1 MEITRH
7 ILFFLILHI
16 WAFYCYANVTSF
28 KKKKA
33 STKPHGR
40 HVANKGGRSILF
52 DPHGWNKTE
61 SKVSPVAVV
70 SIKGSPHEQETRI
83 VSVHS
88 MEKLR
93 RREEKRRRR
102 KKKHKLMRKLKRWR
116 EQIYPASAL
125 GNQYQYPKKE
135 CRNWIDCKKDECCIR
150 TSSTSGYC
158 KKRPQKGQRCRPI
171 LLPGLRDCPCDVG
184 LTCTSYKKAKRG
196 LKHRCERLIMDPRN
210 FEVEQ
215 RNVSIQGNTQ
225 AS

>member
-1 MEITRH
+1 MAVKWP
-7 ILFFLILHI
+7 L
-16 WAFYCYANVTSF
+16 SF
-28 KKKKA
+28 CQQKKKA

-125 GNQYQYPKKE
+125 GVSNYSENLMCLLMLDWSSWLRKCFVGW
-135 CRNWIDCKKDECCIR
+135 CRWRVCFYLN
-150 TSSTSGYC
+150 
-158 KKRPQKGQRCRPI
+158 
-171 LLPGLRDCPCDVG
+171 
-184 LTCTSYKKAKRG
+184 
-196 LKHRCERLIMDPRN
+196 
-210 FEVEQ
+210 
-215 RNVSIQGNTQ
+215 
-225 AS
+225 